1 MLSQESKSF
10 NFRKR
15 CFYSDIFMVIFHVF
29 ADEAL
34 SIALIRGS
42 ITWLIRDIFMR
53 TDSVFLRAKTD
64 KSKHKKKSKVFSF
77 PLSK

>member
-1 MLSQESKSF
+1 
-10 NFRKR
+10 
-15 CFYSDIFMVIFHVF
+15 MVIFHVF

-42 ITWLIRDIFMR
+42 IIWLIRDIFLR

-64 KSKHKKKSKVFSF
+64 KSKNEKKVTFLVFPFQSNWIKIITKEKHH
-77 PLSK
+77 LWD

>member
-1 MLSQESKSF
+1 
-10 NFRKR
+10 
-15 CFYSDIFMVIFHVF
+15 MVIFHVF

-64 KSKHKKKSKVFSF
+64 KSKHKKKCKVFSF